1 MKENWMPEN
10 REQFQNQFRI
20 LFDLDETDTSVSF
33 QQLRDAEFLSTYL
46 PNLKEQFQTNQLLA
60 LGSQFIKRLG
70 FILTVPAFFLLA
82 TSKKKLN
89 IQMDDLY
96 LVSRIKEGLWLPH
109 LYQKNW
115 NATSVED
122 QSDRELYLQQ
132 VIQEIAK
139 IITAVH
145 RVAKVPRPL
154 LWENVAVYIYWLYET
169 RLKDQDLTLLQQKE
183 AWNDFAYLLQLDPQC
198 FDERFNPLHR
208 FYTNKIDVKGNDQP
222 IRIRRTCCFNYETKA
237 GKKYCQ
243 GCPKTDVNKAACM
256 VTKRQV
262 LPIEAIKQ

>member
-1 MKENWMPEN
+1 
-10 REQFQNQFRI
+10 
-20 LFDLDETDTSVSF
+20 
-33 QQLRDAEFLSTYL
+33 
-46 PNLKEQFQTNQLLA
+46 
-60 LGSQFIKRLG
+60 
-70 FILTVPAFFLLA
+70 
-82 TSKKKLN
+82 
-89 IQMDDLY
+89 MDDLY

-169 RLKDQDLTLLQQKE
+169 RLKDQDLTLLQQKKHGMI
-183 AWNDFAYLLQLDPQC
+183 LLTCYSLI
-198 FDERFNPLHR
+198 RSVLTNGLIH
-208 FYTNKIDVKGNDQP
+208 YTVFIQ
-222 IRIRRTCCFNYETKA
+222 
-237 GKKYCQ
+237 
-243 GCPKTDVNKAACM
+243 
-256 VTKRQV
+256 
-262 LPIEAIKQ
+262 IKSM

>member
-1 MKENWMPEN
+1 MPEKWTLES
-10 REQFQNQFRI
+10 RELFENQFRV
-20 LFDLDETDTSVSF
+20 LFDLKETDSAVSF
-33 QQLRDAEFLSTYL
+33 QQLLDEEFLSSYL
-46 PNLKEQFQTNQLLA
+46 PDLKEQFQTNQLLA

-70 FILTVPAFFLLA
+70 FILTVPALFLLA
-82 TSKKKLN
+82 TSQKKLN
-89 IQMDDLY
+89 VQLKYLY
-96 LVSRIKEGLWLPH
+96 LVSRIKEDLWMPH
-109 LYQKNW
+109 LYQKSW
-115 NATSVED
+115 DAPTVEHKA
-122 QSDRELYLQQ
+122 DRESYLNQ

-139 IITAVH
+139 IISAVH

-169 RLKDQDLTLLQQKE
+169 RLQDENLTLLEQKE

-222 IRIRRTCCFNYETKA
+222 IRVRRTCCFYYETNTKQ
-237 GKKYCQ
+237 KYCQ